1 MKKALLT
8 VSFGTS
14 VPGADAAILSA
25 EASLREAC
33 PDRDHFRAYTSRI
46 ICRKLREE
54 GRPVPTPEEA
64 LEQILADGYTD
75 VVIQPTHLIP
85 GREYE
90 KLCGIAAEYENRFER
105 LRVSTPLI
113 SSSDDLKAAAE
124 AVLAHFPAREGKALV
139 LMGHGTEHIA
149 NMIYPALQTAF
160 RLMGE
165 ENVYVGTV
173 EGWPE
178 IGEIA
183 QQLAKSGCREVDL
196 APFMLVAGDHAVND
210 MAGDEPDSW
219 KSILEREGYT
229 VHCSM
234 EGIGGWEEIH
244 EIFRRHLLEVC
255 SD

>member
-1 MKKALLT
+1 MKKALLA

-14 VPGADAAILSA
+14 VPGADAAIISA

-33 PDRDHFRAYTSRI
+33 PDRDPFRAFTSRI

-64 LEQILADGYTD
+64 LEQILEDGYTD

-90 KLCGIAAEYENRFER
+90 KLCSIAAGYEDKFEK
-105 LRVSTPLI
+105 LSVSTPLI
-113 SSSDDLKAAAE
+113 SSPDDLKAAAE
-124 AVLAHFPAREGKALV
+124 AVISHYPPQEGKALV
-139 LMGHGTEHIA
+139 LMGHGTGHIA
-149 NMIYPALQTAF
+149 NMVYPALQTAF
-160 RLMGE
+160 RLMGQ
-165 ENVYVGTV
+165 ENVFVGTV

-178 IGEIA
+178 IEEIIE
-183 QQLAKSGCREVDL
+183 QLGKSGCRNVDL

-219 KSILEREGYT
+219 KSMLEREGYT

-234 EGIGGWEEIH
+234 EGIGGWKEIH
-244 EIFRRHLLEVC
+244 DIFRRHLLEDC
-255 SD
+255 LD